1 MPALRRT
8 RSGALLGFLLLAA
21 CGAAP
26 ERRVSASSPPGAV
39 APAQGATLES
49 ALEALEASRYGE
61 AERLFQSVFE
71 TASAE
76 STERSRALLGWAK
89 TLLVTGQRAKV
100 DELLSR
106 ATVPEGPLRLELLA
120 LRAELQRQRG
130 GLEEALATLA
140 TAPATGAGPR
150 GRTRLELLLLRGEIL
165 LELGRRAE
173 AKSPLE
179 EIIQAYNGGEP
190 SAGDEP
196 CLPPSTGNE
205 DGKKGARCL
214 AVVGRAAH
222 LLRSPHDAND
232 AFDEAEAAG
241 PFDAETLL
249 WRVELF
255 LDKDDFA
262 HAQEVLEELLK
273 RSPRHPGAL
282 VARAH
287 VRLGQALDFDEAE
300 RLARKALEIN
310 PHYAPAYFVLGSIA
324 LRDED
329 IAQAE
334 AHVARGLRDNP
345 RHLDLLA
352 LGAAAR
358 FLADDAAAFN
368 AGVERVLSLNPEF
381 TRMFSIIGEFADW
394 EHRYDDIIQMMR
406 RATRI
411 DPEDGRARAQLGL
424 NLLRAGQD
432 AAGVVELRRAFA
444 SDPFN
449 VRVYNTLELY
459 EKIIPRDYVEVRSG
473 RFSIRYPKAERALL
487 ERYVPDLLDRAYRKM
502 AGHYGFE
509 PEGPIGVELYEK
521 REHFAVRTSGL
532 PQTGIQGVC
541 FGRTLATMSLAEEP
555 ANLGMTLWHEL
566 AHVFHIQL
574 SRSRVPRWFTEGLA
588 ELETARERPEWSRE
602 LDPQLFQAL
611 RAERLPP
618 VDRLSRAFTRA
629 EHMEDV
635 ATAYF
640 ASSQIATFLADRHGM
655 EKVAGMLR
663 AWGAG
668 EHASDVLS
676 GVLGASPKEID
687 DAFRAQLRRDLARFQ
702 VQFLPRKW
710 RGSFLARKEA
720 AERSPEDV
728 EAQLAYAQALLE
740 LGRRDDAEKRTRAVL
755 DRKPDHPDAQ
765 FALVRMELARSAPES
780 AVQRLESF
788 IGRGHDGYEPRL
800 LLAQIAL
807 GQGDRTRAIAQLT
820 AAHHFDRRASEPL
833 ARLAE
838 LHQQAGDDE
847 AELAVLRLLAPLE
860 EHAGSLHRRLLE
872 LLTQRGLWQEAAA
885 AGEAALWAQLNDLRI
900 HALFARALEMT
911 GNRER
916 ALYELESAA
925 LCPGTPAERALA
937 QRELSRA
944 YERLGRRKDA
954 RAATAEAER
963 LEALATASGPAP
975 N

>member
-1 MPALRRT
+1 
-8 RSGALLGFLLLAA
+8 LGLLLLAA
-21 CGAAP
+21 CGGGPQPAAP
-26 ERRVSASSPPGAV
+26 AAPGAR
-39 APAQGATLES
+39 AATPAARAT
-49 ALEALEASRYGE
+49 AHAGFEALETSRYAE
-61 AERLFQSVFE
+61 AERLFRAVLS
-71 TASAE
+71 AAPAE
-76 STERSRALLGWAK
+76 STERRRALVGWAK
-89 TLLVTGQRAKV
+89 TLLITGRRAELA
-100 DELLSR
+100 ELLER
-106 ATVPEGPLRLELLA
+106 EGAANAPERLELLTV
-120 LRAELQRQRG
+120 RAELHRQQGR
-130 GLEEALATLA
+130 LDAALATLA
-140 TAPATGAGPR
+140 GAPPAGDGPSSR
-150 GRTRLELLLLRGEIL
+150 ERLELWLLQAEIL
-165 LELGRRAE
+165 LEQGRRAE
-173 AKSPLE
+173 ARGPLG
-179 EIIQAYNGGEP
+179 EIIDAYNQGLP
-190 SAGDEP
+190 DPADAP
-196 CLPPSTGNE
+196 CLQGREGAAGPQRS
-205 DGKKGARCL
+205 ARCL
-214 AVVGRAAH
+214 AIVGRAAH

-241 PFDAETLL
+241 PVETETLL
-249 WRVELF
+249 WRAELF

-262 HAQEVLEELLK
+262 HASEVLDEVLK
-273 RSPRHPGAL
+273 RAPKHPGAL

-300 RLARKALEIN
+300 RLARAALDTHPE
-310 PHYAPAYFVLGSIA
+310 YAPAYFVLGAIA

-329 IAQAE
+329 VAQAE
-334 AHVARGLRDNP
+334 AHVARGLQKNP

-352 LGAAAR
+352 LSAAAR
-358 FLADDAAAFN
+358 FLADDRPGFDAA
-368 AGVERVLSLNPEF
+368 VERVLALNPEF

-432 AAGVVELRRAFA
+432 AAGVVELRRAFE

-502 AGHYGFE
+502 AAHYGFE
-509 PEGPIGVELYEK
+509 PEGPIGVELYAK
-521 REHFAVRTSGL
+521 REQFAVRTSGL

-602 LDPQLFQAL
+602 LDPQLYQAL
-611 RAERLPP
+611 RSERLPP
-618 VDRLSRAFTRA
+618 VAQLSRAFTRA

-655 EKVAGMLR
+655 DKVAGMLR

-668 EHASDVLS
+668 KPATEVLS
-676 GVLGASPKEID
+676 GVLGATPVQID
-687 DAFRAQLRRDLARFQ
+687 DAFRAQLRRDLARYQ

-720 AERSPEDV
+720 AEKRPSDLD
-728 EAQLAYAQALLE
+728 AQLAYALALLE
-740 LGRRDDAEKRTRAVL
+740 LGRLEDAEKRTRAVL
-755 DRKPDHPDAQ
+755 DRKPDHADAQ
-765 FALVRMELARSAPES
+765 FALARMELARGAWES
-780 AVQRLESF
+780 AAQRLEAF
-788 IGRGHDGYEPRL
+788 IGRGNDGYEPRL
-800 LLAQIAL
+800 LLAEIAL
-807 GQGDRTRAIAQLT
+807 GQDDRPRAIAQFT
-820 AAHHFDRRASEPL
+820 AAHRFDRRASEPL

-847 AELAVLRLLAPLE
+847 AELAALRQLAPLE
-860 EHAGSLHRRLLE
+860 EHAGPVHRRLLE

-885 AGEAALWAQLNDLRI
+885 AGEAALWTQLNDLRI
-900 HALFARALEMT
+900 HSLFARALERT
-911 GNRER
+911 GDSKR

-925 LCPGTPAERALA
+925 LCPGSPAERALA
-937 QRELSRA
+937 HRELSGA
-944 YERLGRRKDA
+944 YERAGRRKEA
-954 RAATAEAER
+954 RAAAAEAER
-963 LEALATASGPAP
+963 LESAPAP
-975 N
+975 SASSGH